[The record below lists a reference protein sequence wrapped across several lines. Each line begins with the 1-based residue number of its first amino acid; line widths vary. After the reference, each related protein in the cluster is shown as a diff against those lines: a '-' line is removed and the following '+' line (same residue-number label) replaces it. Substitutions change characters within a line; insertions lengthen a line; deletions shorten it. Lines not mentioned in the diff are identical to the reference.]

1 MCINAKYKYTHL
13 YPMRTY
19 PSKLTNVDSLTSKIL
34 DDNYTEEELTR
45 LSLILKGSKEARTR
59 YAELTVQDSLLH
71 WESVEYAESPDLE
84 SKDLTIIGFPAILS
98 VAAAVVALF
107 GVWWFHTATYITS
120 SEELTKFVKIDLQPT
135 ANLQTSSSENL
146 LSDKLDSKKNFKALN
161 LPYNSD
167 LGRSKD
173 ARNKAIYGIEI
184 LRKNKSFGEGGVV
197 EFNDDFASWKRT
209 DHLSVPAENGI
220 LPMLGEEMIKF
231 SSMSVDVHAQN
242 AESSETLQVVDVRKI
257 NSQNMNVTAHLQT
270 SLFFNKGIGL
280 SGDSTEFALSFHA
293 IASDENNENTS
304 IGHQAFFLD
313 SDVNP
318 STWEELKQDFVL
330 PIGTEF
336 VIVSMSAKNEG
347 PNAFLPDTGG
357 HYADGLSI
365 NLFIDGQD
373 TVGPL

>member
-1 MCINAKYKYTHL
+1 
-13 YPMRTY
+13 
-19 PSKLTNVDSLTSKIL
+19 
-34 DDNYTEEELTR
+34 
-45 LSLILKGSKEARTR
+45 
-59 YAELTVQDSLLH
+59 
-71 WESVEYAESPDLE
+71 
-84 SKDLTIIGFPAILS
+84 
-98 VAAAVVALF
+98 
-107 GVWWFHTATYITS
+107 
-120 SEELTKFVKIDLQPT
+120 
-135 ANLQTSSSENL
+135 
-146 LSDKLDSKKNFKALN
+146 
-161 LPYNSD
+161 
-167 LGRSKD
+167 
-173 ARNKAIYGIEI
+173 
-184 LRKNKSFGEGGVV
+184 
-197 EFNDDFASWKRT
+197 
-209 DHLSVPAENGI
+209 
-220 LPMLGEEMIKF
+220 MIKF

-257 NSQNMNVTAHLQT
+257 NSQNINVTAHLQT
-270 SLFFNKGIGL
+270 SLFFNKGISL

-330 PIGTEF
+330 PTGTEF

-347 PNAFLPDTGG
+347 PNALLPDTGG